1 MFLFI
6 EDIMMVTPT
15 EETAHTAVIKD
26 DWALNEEETQS
37 PDALMSSIEK
47 WKWHNLLGANP
58 GL

>member
-47 WKWHNLLGANP
+47 
-58 GL
+58 